1 MIPILRGNRIAGF
14 ARFELKQ
21 NLGECLRQIFF
32 AHQEDVI
39 KKKITE
45 IQGKTQEELDKQI
58 LDIKSQQGY
67 ISRQVYENVL
77 LNELNSNLKK
87 EGLKGVEISESEVK
101 EYFEDYARKLKI
113 LNPAAKV
120 PKLKTVQKQIKAIL
134 VEEKLISRLEKD
146 SSVEV
151 KESRFREQ
159 YGDDN
164 IDIVIE

>member
-1 MIPILRGNRIAGF
+1 M
-14 ARFELKQ
+14 
-21 NLGECLRQIFF
+21 
-32 AHQEDVI
+32 
-39 KKKITE
+39 
-45 IQGKTQEELDKQI
+45 
-58 LDIKSQQGY
+58 
-67 ISRQVYENVL
+67 
-77 LNELNSNLKK
+77 
-87 EGLKGVEISESEVK
+87 EISESEVK